1 MIDFHCHI
9 LPNMDDGAE
18 SIATSLEMLRRSFLQ
33 GVDVMVSTSH
43 FYGNEEYPQRFLE
56 RRGEAFDRLQEAML
70 LRPEVFPD
78 IALGAEVLYFPGI
91 SQAEDIASLRI
102 GDSSCI
108 LIEPPM
114 VKWSDAMLDDIM
126 CMGENFGLQP
136 VIAHVDRFMK
146 YLRDETL
153 ITRVWERNMLVQVN
167 ADYFL
172 NPATAKTA
180 MRNLRL
186 GYIHLIGSDC
196 HNLDTRAPNL
206 EDARRAALGW
216 GLEREFEKLSQNA
229 MRLLKRKG

>member
-18 SIATSLEMLRRSFLQ
+18 SIATSLAMLRHSFLQ

-43 FYGNEEYPQRFLE
+43 FYGNEEYPQRFLV
-56 RRGEAFDRLQEAML
+56 RRTEAWRRLQDAML
-70 LRPEVFPD
+70 LQPEVFPY
-78 IALGAEVLYFPGI
+78 IVLGAEVLYFPGI
-91 SQAEDIASLRI
+91 SEAEELELLRI
-102 GDSSCI
+102 GDSRCI

-114 VKWSDAMLDDIM
+114 AKWSDAMLDDIV
-126 CMGENFGLQP
+126 CMGENLGLQP

-146 YLRDETL
+146 YLRDESL
-153 ITRVWERNMLVQVN
+153 ITRVWERQMLVQVN

-172 NPATAKTA
+172 DPVAAKSA
-180 MRNLRL
+180 MRNLRR

-196 HNLDTRAPNL
+196 HNLDSRAPNL
-206 EDARRAALGW
+206 EEARRTAIGW
-216 GLEREFEKLSQNA
+216 GLDREFERLSQNA